1 MYFTIWKYD
10 GIYGK
15 IKKFY
20 EEKCRKRQKARGK
33 MIFRCKNCGGNVVY
47 SPERKKM
54 FCPFCESE
62 DSEEREDGVI
72 ETSGE
77 ENGTAEGTVQAA
89 GAGQPVSRMVA
100 AEGAAQK
107 KVTKVCPNC
116 GGEIPMTVNTSAT
129 QCPYCDNYVIVDDQ
143 ISGAYTPH
151 MLIPFRMGKE
161 VCKKLIRDKFEK
173 CIFAPT
179 DFLSE
184 VRMNGIYGDYVPFWF
199 YDYNTNCTFH
209 GEGTKV
215 RSWTTGNTQYTETSY
230 YDIVRDMDIDF
241 VKIPVDAS
249 VGMPD
254 DVMDLMEPFDYK
266 ELQEFKP
273 EYLSGFHSE
282 RYNMTSDLVESRAKA
297 KMQEDAQKMLHDS
310 YSGYSSVRKMG
321 ENINVTDSSVSYGLL
336 PVWKYDYSYKGK
348 EYPFY
353 VNGQTGKL
361 VGTAPISKAKVWAYA
376 GTLGV
381 TLAAIL
387 CMVNAIAS
395 LV

>member
-1 MYFTIWKYD
+1 
-10 GIYGK
+10 
-15 IKKFY
+15 
-20 EEKCRKRQKARGK
+20 

-72 ETSGE
+72 VTSE
-77 ENGTAEGTVQAA
+77 AENGQPASGVVDAKTQEGGTTGATA
-89 GAGQPVSRMVA
+89 QPKSAVN
-100 AEGAAQK
+100 AQQ

-116 GGEIPMTVNTSAT
+116 GGEIPMTAATSAT
-129 QCPYCDNYVIVDDQ
+129 QCPYCDNYLIVDDQ
-143 ISGAYTPH
+143 ISGVYTPH
-151 MLIPFRMGKE
+151 MLIPFKMGKE
-161 VCKKLIRDKFEK
+161 GCKQLIRSKFEK
-173 CIFAPT
+173 CVFAPT

-184 VRMNGIYGDYVPFWF
+184 VRLNGIHGDYVPFWF

-241 VKIPVDAS
+241 DKIPVDAS

-266 ELQEFKP
+266 EMQEFKP
-273 EYLSGFHSE
+273 EYLFGFHSE

-297 KMQEDAQKMLHDS
+297 KMQEDAKKMLNDS
-310 YSGYSSVRKMG
+310 YSGYASVRKMA
-321 ENINVTDSSVSYGLL
+321 ENVSVTDSSVNYGLL
-336 PVWKYDYSYKGK
+336 PVWKYDYTYKGK

-361 VGTAPISKAKVWAYA
+361 VGIAPISKAKVWAYA

-387 CMVNAIAS
+387 CMLNAIAS
-395 LV
+395 LL

>member
-1 MYFTIWKYD
+1 
-10 GIYGK
+10 
-15 IKKFY
+15 
-20 EEKCRKRQKARGK
+20 

-72 ETSGE
+72 VTSE
-77 ENGTAEGTVQAA
+77 AENGQPASGVVDAKTQEGGTTGATA
-89 GAGQPVSRMVA
+89 QPKSAVN
-100 AEGAAQK
+100 AQQ

-116 GGEIPMTVNTSAT
+116 GGEIPMTAAISAT
-129 QCPYCDNYVIVDDQ
+129 QCPYCDNYLIVDDQ
-143 ISGAYTPH
+143 ISGVYTPH
-151 MLIPFRMGKE
+151 MLIPFKMGKE
-161 VCKKLIRDKFEK
+161 GCKQLIRSKFEK
-173 CIFAPT
+173 CVFAPT

-184 VRMNGIYGDYVPFWF
+184 VRLNGIHGDYVPFWF

-241 VKIPVDAS
+241 DKIPVDAS

-266 ELQEFKP
+266 EMQEFKP

-297 KMQEDAQKMLHDS
+297 KMQEDAKKMLNDS
-310 YSGYSSVRKMG
+310 YSGYASVRKMA
-321 ENINVTDSSVSYGLL
+321 ENVSVTDSSVNYGLL
-336 PVWKYDYSYKGK
+336 PVWKYDYTYKGK

-361 VGTAPISKAKVWAYA
+361 VGIAPISKAKVWAYA

-387 CMVNAIAS
+387 CMLNAIAS
-395 LV
+395 LL

>member
-1 MYFTIWKYD
+1 
-10 GIYGK
+10 
-15 IKKFY
+15 
-20 EEKCRKRQKARGK
+20 

-72 ETSGE
+72 VTSEE
-77 ENGTAEGTVQAA
+77 ENRQPASGVDAQTQEGGTT
-89 GAGQPVSRMVA
+89 GATAQPKSAV
-100 AEGAAQK
+100 GNAQQ

-116 GGEIPMTVNTSAT
+116 GGEIPMTAATSAT
-129 QCPYCDNYVIVDDQ
+129 QCPYCDNYLIVDDQ
-143 ISGAYTPH
+143 ISGVYTPH
-151 MLIPFRMGKE
+151 MLIPFKMGKE
-161 VCKKLIRDKFEK
+161 GCKQLIRSKFEK
-173 CIFAPT
+173 CVFAPT

-184 VRMNGIYGDYVPFWF
+184 VRLNGIHGDYVPFWF

-241 VKIPVDAS
+241 DKIPVDAS

-266 ELQEFKP
+266 EMREFKP
-273 EYLSGFHSE
+273 EYLSGFYSE
-282 RYNMTSDLVESRAKA
+282 RYNMTSDLIESRAKS
-297 KMQEDAQKMLHDS
+297 KMQEDAKKMLNDS
-310 YSGYSSVRKMG
+310 YSGYASVRKIA
-321 ENINVTDSSVSYGLL
+321 ENVSVTDSSVNYGLL
-336 PVWKYDYSYKGK
+336 PVWKYDYTYKGK

-361 VGTAPISKAKVWAYA
+361 VGIAPISKAKVWAYA

-387 CMVNAIAS
+387 CILNAIAS
-395 LV
+395 LL

>member
-1 MYFTIWKYD
+1 
-10 GIYGK
+10 
-15 IKKFY
+15 
-20 EEKCRKRQKARGK
+20 
-33 MIFRCKNCGGNVVY
+33 MIFKCKNCGGNVVY

-62 DSEEREDGVI
+62 DSEERQDGVI
-72 ETSGE
+72 ETSGD
-77 ENGTAEGTVQAA
+77 ENSIASEASQAA
-89 GAGQPVSRMVA
+89 GADQPKGKLSA
-100 AEGAAQK
+100 AEGEALK
-107 KVTKVCPNC
+107 KVNKVCPNC
-116 GGEIPMTVNTSAT
+116 GGEIPMTASTSAT

-143 ISGAYTPH
+143 IAGSYTPH

-161 VCKKLIRDKFEK
+161 GCKKLIRDKFEK

-184 VRMNGIYGDYVPFWF
+184 VRLNGIHGDYVPFWF
-199 YDYNTNCTFH
+199 YDYDTNCTFH

-215 RSWTTGNTQYTETSY
+215 RSWTTGNTQYTEISY
-230 YDIVRDMDIDF
+230 YDIVRDMDINFDN
-241 VKIPVDAS
+241 IPVDAS
-249 VGMPD
+249 IGMPD

-273 EYLSGFHSE
+273 EYLSGFYSE

-310 YSGYSSVRKMG
+310 YSGYSSVRKLG
-321 ENINVTDSSVSYGLL
+321 ENISVTGSEVNYGLL
-336 PVWKYDYSYKGK
+336 PVWKYDYTYKGK

-395 LV
+395 LL

>member
-1 MYFTIWKYD
+1 
-10 GIYGK
+10 
-15 IKKFY
+15 
-20 EEKCRKRQKARGK
+20 

-72 ETSGE
+72 VTSE
-77 ENGTAEGTVQAA
+77 AENGQPASGVVDAKTQEGGTTGATA
-89 GAGQPVSRMVA
+89 QPKSAVN
-100 AEGAAQK
+100 AQQ

-116 GGEIPMTVNTSAT
+116 GGEIPMTAATSAT
-129 QCPYCDNYVIVDDQ
+129 QCPYCDNYLIVDDQ
-143 ISGAYTPH
+143 ISGVYTPH
-151 MLIPFRMGKE
+151 MLIPFKMGKE
-161 VCKKLIRDKFEK
+161 GCKQLIRSKFEK
-173 CIFAPT
+173 CVFAPT

-184 VRMNGIYGDYVPFWF
+184 VRLNGIHGDYVPFWF

-241 VKIPVDAS
+241 DKIPVDAS

-266 ELQEFKP
+266 EMQEFKP

-297 KMQEDAQKMLHDS
+297 KMQEDAKKMLNDS
-310 YSGYSSVRKMG
+310 YSGYASVRKMA
-321 ENINVTDSSVSYGLL
+321 ENVSVTDSSVNYGLL
-336 PVWKYDYSYKGK
+336 PVWKYDYTYKGK

-361 VGTAPISKAKVWAYA
+361 VGIAPISKAKVWAYA

-387 CMVNAIAS
+387 CMLNAIAS
-395 LV
+395 LL

>member
-1 MYFTIWKYD
+1 
-10 GIYGK
+10 
-15 IKKFY
+15 
-20 EEKCRKRQKARGK
+20 

-47 SPERKKM
+47 SPEKKKM

-77 ENGTAEGTVQAA
+77 ENGTAAETAQMA
-89 GAGQPVSRMVA
+89 GNKMTAVGGES
-100 AEGAAQK
+100 QK
-107 KVTKVCPNC
+107 KVNKVCPNC
-116 GGEIPMTVNTSAT
+116 GGEIPMTVSTSAT

-143 ISGAYTPH
+143 ISGAYMPH

-161 VCKKLIRDKFEK
+161 GCKKLIRDKFVK

-184 VRMNGIYGDYVPFWF
+184 VRLNGIHGDYVPFWF
-199 YDYNTNCTFH
+199 YDYDTNCTFH

-215 RSWTTGNTQYTETSY
+215 RSWTSGNTQYTETSY

-241 VKIPVDAS
+241 SKIPVDAS

-266 ELQEFKP
+266 ELTEFKP
-273 EYLSGFHSE
+273 EYLSGFYSE
-282 RYNMTSDLVESRAKA
+282 RYNMTSNLVEDRARA
-297 KMQEDAQKMLHDS
+297 KMQEDAKKMLHDS

-321 ENINVTDSSVSYGLL
+321 ENISVTGSSVNYGLL
-336 PVWKYDYSYKGK
+336 PVWKYDYTYKGK

-361 VGTAPISKAKVWAYA
+361 VGIAPVSQAKVWAYA

-387 CMVNAIAS
+387 CMLNAIVS

>member
-1 MYFTIWKYD
+1 
-10 GIYGK
+10 
-15 IKKFY
+15 
-20 EEKCRKRQKARGK
+20 

-72 ETSGE
+72 VTSE
-77 ENGTAEGTVQAA
+77 AENGQPASGVVDAKTQEGGTTGATA
-89 GAGQPVSRMVA
+89 QPKSAVN
-100 AEGAAQK
+100 AQQ

-116 GGEIPMTVNTSAT
+116 GGEIPMTAATSAT
-129 QCPYCDNYVIVDDQ
+129 QCPYCDNYLIVDDQ
-143 ISGAYTPH
+143 ISGVYTPH
-151 MLIPFRMGKE
+151 MLIPFKMGKE
-161 VCKKLIRDKFEK
+161 GCKQLIRSKFEK
-173 CIFAPT
+173 CVFAPT

-184 VRMNGIYGDYVPFWF
+184 VRLNGIHGDYVPFWF

-241 VKIPVDAS
+241 DKIPVDAS

-266 ELQEFKP
+266 EMQEFKP
-273 EYLSGFHSE
+273 EYLSGFYSE
-282 RYNMTSDLVESRAKA
+282 RYNMTSDLIESRAKA
-297 KMQEDAQKMLHDS
+297 KMQEDAKKMLNDS
-310 YSGYSSVRKMG
+310 YSGYASVRKIA
-321 ENINVTDSSVSYGLL
+321 ENVSVTDSSVNYGLL
-336 PVWKYDYSYKGK
+336 PVWKYDYTYKGK

-361 VGTAPISKAKVWAYA
+361 VGIAPISKAKVWAYA

-387 CMVNAIAS
+387 CMLNAIAS
-395 LV
+395 LL